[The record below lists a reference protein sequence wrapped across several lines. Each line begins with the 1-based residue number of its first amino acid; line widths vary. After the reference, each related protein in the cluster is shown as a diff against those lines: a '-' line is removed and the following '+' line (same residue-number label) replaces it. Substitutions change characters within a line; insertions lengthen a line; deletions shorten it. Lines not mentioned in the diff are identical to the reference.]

1 MKKKVMKFPDL
12 VLQAIM
18 KGLDAITKCTNRE
31 ELGQH
36 SGDGAGGTLD
46 FGMSNLRQK
55 GVIKDKWIGK
65 QGGSGLKLPKQGWL
79 RLESTGYLAN
89 AGHQGKVGK
98 GLVQNN
104 GNTHTF
110 SAAAGE

>member
-46 FGMSNLRQK
+46 FGMSNLR
-55 GVIKDKWIGK
+55 
-65 QGGSGLKLPKQGWL
+65 
-79 RLESTGYLAN
+79 
-89 AGHQGKVGK
+89 
-98 GLVQNN
+98 
-104 GNTHTF
+104 
-110 SAAAGE
+110 